1 MNRPYLRAYMAGV
14 SFPTFFL
21 MLGFTAFMI
30 AQRHYHIPVIIERVI
45 VFPLAF
51 IPNLWGFWNMVHLRV
66 TQSHARW
73 PIGAHGAVVPL
84 VLVPLAYVVA
94 RESGVGY
101 FTPAVLAASW
111 PGLVVMYY
119 LVWKYIVGFLN
130 ETLGV
135 A

>member
-30 AQRHYHIPVIIERVI
+30 AQHIYRIPLAIERAI

-51 IPNLWGFWNMVHLRV
+51 IPNLWGFWNMVHMRIA
-66 TQSHARW
+66 QSHVRW
-73 PIGAHGAVVPL
+73 PIGAHGA
-84 VLVPLAYVVA
+84 LVPLILVPVAYMVA
-94 RESGVGY
+94 REAGISY
-101 FTPAVLAASW
+101 FTPAVFAVSW

-119 LVWKYIVGFLN
+119 LVWKYIVNFLN

>member
-1 MNRPYLRAYMAGV
+1 MKRPYLRAYMAGV

-30 AQRHYHIPVIIERVI
+30 AQHHYRIPVAIERAV

-51 IPNLWGFWNMVHLRV
+51 IPNLWGFWNMVYMRIA
-66 TQSHARW
+66 QSHVRW

-84 VLVPLAYVVA
+84 ILVPMAYTVA
-94 RESGVGY
+94 REAGISY
-101 FTPAVLAASW
+101 FTPAVFAVSW
-111 PGLVVMYY
+111 PGLVAMYY
-119 LVWKYIVGFLN
+119 LVWKYVVNFLN